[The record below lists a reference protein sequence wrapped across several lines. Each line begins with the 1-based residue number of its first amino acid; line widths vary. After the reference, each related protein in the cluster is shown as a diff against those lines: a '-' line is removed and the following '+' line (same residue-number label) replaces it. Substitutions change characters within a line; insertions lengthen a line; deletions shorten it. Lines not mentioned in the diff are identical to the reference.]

1 LTIEEFLQKTPNPKA
16 VVSYPIREVHRGKKG
31 TTVLGLPPD
40 VLDAS
45 TKNEIVFP
53 IQVVRRPG
61 LGDKVFGLAACH
73 ALFKQN
79 PKADVTFSGL
89 DSDTWLKQI
98 PWVKTGINPKC
109 KTVIN
114 LDNVRNNGGDR
125 TQIMGEALGVEVE
138 DIRFPIDIPKW
149 SIDLHLPK
157 KYYVFA
163 PFAARNGPRSLP
175 MPAALEVLQSSPV
188 PLVFTD
194 SVRYNLPLSS
204 NVYNG
209 SGLSMLDT
217 LALLDG
223 CSGVVGCDSGLVW
236 LASAMGRPALVFGS
250 HVSRL
255 ERTMTCRDMWWV
267 ETPVACGPCGDH
279 VGTRPQCRWRE
290 RVPACLQHVTAEFV
304 RYAMIEFH
312 RMVG

>member
-1 LTIEEFLQKTPNPKA
+1 MTIESFLQQTSDPQA
-16 VVSYPIREVHRGKKG
+16 VVSYPIREVHRGKNG

-61 LGDKVFGLAACH
+61 LGDKVFALASIFAY
-73 ALFKQN
+73 LKQN

-125 TQIMGEALGVEVE
+125 TQIMGDALGVEVE
-138 DIRFPIDIPKW
+138 DIRFPIDVPKA
-149 SIDLHLPK
+149 SVDLHLPK

-175 MPAALEVLQSSPV
+175 MPAVLEVLKSSPV

-236 LASAMGRPALVFGS
+236 LASAMNRPALCFFS

-255 ERTMTCRDMWWV
+255 ERTMTCKNIWAV
-267 ETPVACGPCGDH
+267 ETISPCLCGDH
-279 VGTRPQCRWRE
+279 VGTRPDCRWKE
-290 RVPACLQHVTAEFV
+290 KIPACLQHVDEMFL
-304 RYAMIEFH
+304 RYCLIEFD
-312 RMVG
+312 RMVR